1 MLRKIGSVREREGH
15 LSYALRWYSRA
26 SRALTAVHEGDE
38 RRLEEAEI
46 ALARAGTLH
55 RQGRNRMSANFA
67 GLAAAAAEAG
77 HDPLA
82 LARAYNIL
90 WVAQTSLGV
99 ADAAIW
105 ARKALEMYQGS
116 GDLVG
121 EANVLNNLG
130 VEAYFA
136 GDWSAA
142 VEYYTVSRDLRR
154 QAGDVAGEAL
164 AANNVAE
171 VLSLQGR
178 YEEASEL
185 FGFAQRTWESAGY
198 PLFVAFAMA
207 NLALV
212 RARAG
217 EPRAGL
223 ATLGS
228 ARFLSLELG
237 ASALRLEMDVRRIEC
252 LLLDRQFERALAEAV
267 PLCEEL
273 DAHHEG
279 DNELTTQLLPLLA
292 LAQWV
297 TGDHLASEATLW
309 RTVQQAEAESNHYV
323 AALGSLVEAEL
334 AATRGVDPAEARDRA
349 SDMLERLGLVAVP
362 AVVALVLPS
371 LSLRLCDR
379 LSGGRG

>member
-1 MLRKIGSVREREGH
+1 
-15 LSYALRWYSRA
+15 
-26 SRALTAVHEGDE
+26 
-38 RRLEEAEI
+38 
-46 ALARAGTLH
+46 
-55 RQGRNRMSANFA
+55 
-67 GLAAAAAEAG
+67 
-77 HDPLA
+77 
-82 LARAYNIL
+82 
-90 WVAQTSLGV
+90 
-99 ADAAIW
+99 
-105 ARKALEMYQGS
+105 MYQGS

-130 VEAYFA
+130 IEAYFA

-142 VEYYTVSRDLRR
+142 VEYYSVSRDLRR

-164 AANNVAE
+164 AANNLAE

-178 YEEASEL
+178 YEEATEL

-267 PLCEEL
+267 PLCDEL

-279 DNELTTQLLPLLA
+279 DDELTTQLLPLLA

-297 TGDHLASEATLW
+297 TGDHVASEATLC

-323 AALGSLVEAEL
+323 AAS
-334 AATRGVDPAEARDRA
+334 
-349 SDMLERLGLVAVP
+349 RLGARSRVGGDARCRSRPVPWSVPPTCSTGWGWSRCQRSSRWCSLSSLCGVGDVAIRATSLGRHGYPVP
-362 AVVALVLPS
+362 AARRFRAQDATVRRAPEMGIDPS
-371 LSLRLCDR
+371 KRYTATMTRRSAT
-379 LSGGRG
+379 S